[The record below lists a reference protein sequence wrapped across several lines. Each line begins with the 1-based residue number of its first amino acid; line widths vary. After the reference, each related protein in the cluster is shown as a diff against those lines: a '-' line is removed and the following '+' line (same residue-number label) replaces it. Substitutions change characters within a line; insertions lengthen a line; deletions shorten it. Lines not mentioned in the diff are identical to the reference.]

1 MLKIG
6 LTGSI
11 AVGKSF
17 VCEVFRE
24 LGVPVLDADQ
34 TAREVVKPN
43 TEGLNLIIKH
53 FGNDILL
60 ENGEL
65 NRPKLGE
72 IVFSNEEKRLLLN
85 SIIHPLVQN
94 AQDEW
99 LQGLESKNEAKFAI
113 IDAALLIESNGYKRF
128 DKIIVVWCEPKVQ
141 LERLMLR
148 NNLNLIDAEKRINS
162 QMPQAEKK
170 KFADFLI
177 DTTEGFEITRSQVT
191 ELFTL
196 LSV

>member
-1 MLKIG
+1 MLKVG

-53 FGNDILL
+53 FGSDILL